1 MSHDILHGK
10 HLGIFHIEL
19 ESSIIHLFY
28 DFIERNIFFD
38 FDFEAAR
45 PVAGAISRAAANN
58 KTRDLERIRI

>member
-1 MSHDILHGK
+1 LSLTNILVYLSTFG
-10 HLGIFHIEL
+10 F
-19 ESSIIHLFY
+19 SACSVF
-28 DFIERNIFFD
+28 DFFFFD